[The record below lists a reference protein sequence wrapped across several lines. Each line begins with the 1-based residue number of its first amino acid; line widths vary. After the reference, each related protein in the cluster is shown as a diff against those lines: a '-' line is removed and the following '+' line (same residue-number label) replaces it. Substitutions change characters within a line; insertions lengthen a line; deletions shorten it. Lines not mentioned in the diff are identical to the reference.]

1 MSMDLGSKGSLKADI
16 NVTPLVDVM
25 LVLLIIMM
33 LIAPMLRQGVPL
45 TLPEANNSGE
55 KPETQGQTVV
65 AIDSRSQFYVNMI
78 PVTAD
83 DLVPRVQRAVE
94 DKTEKLVYVKGDKD
108 AKYSAIMGAMDALR
122 KAQIENI
129 ALITERTRAA
139 RRAEEG
145 ADAPTDSTRKISL
158 LLWETSPLP

>member
-33 LIAPMLRQGVPL
+33 LIAPLVRQGVPV

-55 KPETQGQTVV
+55 KPDTQGQTVV
-65 AIDSRSQFYVNMI
+65 AIDSRSRFYVDLK

-83 DLVPRVQRAVE
+83 DLVPRVQRALE

-108 AKYSAIMGAMDALR
+108 AKYSAVMYAMDALR
-122 KAQIENI
+122 KAQIENL
-129 ALITERTRAA
+129 ALITERK
-139 RRAEEG
+139 
-145 ADAPTDSTRKISL
+145 ADQGGKTAGGGR
-158 LLWETSPLP
+158 